1 MMTIVYPNPNPNPNP
16 HPNPHPTLGEFEKKL
31 RQKVAE
37 LRTTEA
43 DKTKLQVCH
52 LCSAIRFGI

>member
-1 MMTIVYPNPNPNPNP
+1 MMTFVYPNPNPN
-16 HPNPHPTLGEFEKKL
+16 PNPHPTLGEFEKKL